1 MNGDPK
7 LSFHIFKDQLKRK
20 MAENEL
26 MLNPTKLMCDFEAGL
41 IPALRTHLPN
51 SAVKGCYFHHTK
63 ALWAHVQ
70 DYGLV
75 PDYNS
80 DKHVKKVVQLLMALT
95 FLPVL
100 LVRPNFLLIEGS
112 TTVQNSPKLLLLYMY
127 CTIILYYNKLFRC
140 VYLSIKLI
148 E

>member
-1 MNGDPK
+1 MNGNPK
-7 LSFHIFKDQLKRK
+7 LSFHIFKDQLKSK

-26 MLNPTKLMCDFEAGL
+26 ILNPTKLMCYFEAGL

-63 ALWAHVQ
+63 ALWAQ

-75 PDYNS
+75 PNYNS
-80 DKHVKKVVQLLMALT
+80 DRHVKKVVQLLMAQT

-127 CTIILYYNKLFRC
+127 CTIILYYNKLFSC
-140 VYLSIKLI
+140 VYLFIKLI